1 MLVSSH
7 EVFKMRAWLALGV
20 VAGSSWLTACGGGSS
35 PQTPSSPP
43 PTAPS
48 GLAAGVT
55 LSVLSGENGQSVGG
69 ARLVVAGRTYD
80 ADASG
85 QVALAER
92 VPFGSFVDVVAT
104 GFLDR
109 QTLIRQ
115 AGDTRFVL
123 WPRTTKSG
131 LSEAYT
137 TEIVY
142 TAGTATPTPSG
153 SSPLRRL
160 RGGTTQVFIVVSE
173 EIKQDNRAHLAH
185 EEGVAM
191 LNAALAGR
199 AVYALA
205 PTKPAT
211 GIVFE
216 SRVDPTDPVCTEND
230 RILAFTVLN
239 LQGGETTGGRVVF
252 CDSDSTRR
260 EIVAHELAHTVGLQ
274 HSPDARE
281 LMARFYS
288 PSSHR
293 DFGSLEV
300 LSMGLLFER
309 HAGNRFPDNDRD
321 VPASGNGT
329 VTIVCD

>member
-1 MLVSSH
+1 
-7 EVFKMRAWLALGV
+7 MRSWLALGV
-20 VAGSSWLTACGGGSS
+20 FAVVSWLAACGGSS

-43 PTAPS
+43 PTPDAA
-48 GLAAGVT
+48 LATGTT

-85 QVALAER
+85 HVTLAER
-92 VPFGSFVDVVAT
+92 VPFGSFVDVVAP

-123 WPRTTKSG
+123 WPRTTTSG
-131 LSEAYT
+131 LSERYT

-142 TAGTATPTPSG
+142 TAGTATPTPPG

-160 RGGTTQVFIVVSE
+160 RTGTTQVFVVLSE
-173 EIKQDNRAHLAH
+173 EIRQDSRAHLAH

-199 AVYALA
+199 VVYALA
-205 PTKPAT
+205 ASRPAS

-216 SRVDPTDPVCTEND
+216 SRVDPADPLCAEND

-239 LQGGETTGGRVVF
+239 LQGEEATGGRVVF
-252 CDSDSTRR
+252 CESDATRR

-274 HSPDARE
+274 HSPDPRE
-281 LMARFYS
+281 LMARFYTPAS
-288 PSSHR
+288 RR

-300 LSMGLLFER
+300 LSMSLLLER
-309 HAGNRFPDNDRD
+309 HGGNRFPDNDRD
-321 VPASGNGT
+321 VPASARGG
-329 VTIVCD
+329 VTIVCN